1 MTRTTDL
8 RKLWNGGLG
17 SLHRPSPAFAV
28 TCLLLLAAFALGGSA
43 RGDVPAV
50 IALRPIAIAALGFG
64 LWRLRPAHLAAH
76 RFLVVFAAVA
86 LAVPMLHLVALPP
99 WLWTNLPGHGLLAD
113 IDRGAGLGQLWRPLS
128 IAPEATRNTLF
139 AQLVPL
145 AVLVLGVQLNERE
158 LFRLLPVLLVVG
170 AISATIAVGQAV
182 SGADIPLQLY
192 STSTDRSA
200 VGLFANRNHQG
211 LLLAMMFPM
220 LASVASMA
228 LAAALPAAPLRA
240 SRAGTPRALFV
251 PLLAA
256 ASGLCLVPLLLITG
270 SRAGLL
276 LGLAAILTIPLLVVR
291 QAPGKAWFGRQFSGE
306 RAFNSRRPPARRGKA
321 LNALLSVAVPVAV
334 SAIVLGA
341 AYLSGRTEAFDRL
354 RSSSIADDLRL
365 RALPTIWSMVGHYWP
380 TGSGAGT
387 FEKAYF
393 VAEPD
398 GLLGAVYMNHA
409 HNDWLEPVLTAGLA
423 GLALIVA
430 AVAAFAWRTY
440 QAVSALKQMP
450 TESSKSTQFV
460 WLGLVM
466 ILLCALASLSDYP
479 LRVPSLACV
488 FVVAALWADCFL
500 PLQRAAGSV
509 ASDGN

>member
-1 MTRTTDL
+1 MRN
-8 RKLWNGGLG
+8 LWHGKLG
-17 SLHRPSPAFAV
+17 SLPRPSPAFAV
-28 TCLLLLAAFALGGSA
+28 TCLLLLVAFALGGSA

-76 RFLVVFAAVA
+76 RFLMMFAAVA
-86 LAVPMLHLVALPP
+86 LAVPILHLVALPP
-99 WLWTNLPGHGLLAD
+99 SLWTNLPGHGLLAD
-113 IDRGAGLGQLWRPLS
+113 IDRGAALGQLWRPLS

-139 AQLVPL
+139 AELVPL
-145 AVLVLGVQLNERE
+145 AVLVLGVQLTERE
-158 LFRLLPVLLVVG
+158 LFRLLPVLLVFG
-170 AISATIAVGQAV
+170 AISGTIAVGQTV

-220 LASVASMA
+220 LASVVSMA
-228 LAAALPAAPLRA
+228 LPADALRNGRSGRTTLRA
-240 SRAGTPRALFV
+240 VLV

-256 ASGLCLVPLLLITG
+256 ASGLCLIPLLLITG
-270 SRAGLL
+270 SRAGLV
-276 LGLAAILTIPLLVVR
+276 LGLAAILTIPLLVLR
-291 QAPGKAWFGRQFSGE
+291 PTSARSWLGRPLSVE
-306 RAFNSRRPPARRGKA
+306 HASDARRPPARRGRA
-321 LNALLSVAVPVAV
+321 LAALVSVAMPVAV
-334 SAIVLGA
+334 AAIVSGA

-354 RSSSIADDLRL
+354 LSSSIADDLRL
-365 RALPTIWSMVGHYWP
+365 RALPTIWSMAGHYWP

-398 GLLGAVYMNHA
+398 ALLGAVYMNHA
-409 HNDWLEPVLTAGLA
+409 HNDWLEPVLTAGFA

-430 AVAAFAWRTY
+430 AVAAFAWRTC
-440 QAVSALKQMP
+440 QAVSARMQVP
-450 TESSKSTQFV
+450 VDSSKSTQFV
-460 WLGLVM
+460 WLGLVI
-466 ILLCALASLSDYP
+466 ILLYALASMGDYP
-479 LRVPSLACV
+479 LRAPSLACV
-488 FVVAALWADCFL
+488 FVVAALWADCRL
-500 PLQRAAGSV
+500 PLQRAAASV

>member
-1 MTRTTDL
+1 MTRTTDM
-8 RKLWNGGLG
+8 RNLWHGKLG
-17 SLHRPSPAFAV
+17 SLPRPSPAFAV
-28 TCLLLLAAFALGGSA
+28 TCLLLLVAFALGGSA

-76 RFLVVFAAVA
+76 RFLMMFAAVA
-86 LAVPMLHLVALPP
+86 LAVPILHLVALPP
-99 WLWTNLPGHGLLAD
+99 SLWTNLPGHGLLAD

-139 AQLVPL
+139 AELVPL
-145 AVLVLGVQLNERE
+145 AVLVLGVQLTERE
-158 LFRLLPVLLVVG
+158 LFRLLPVLLIVG

-220 LASVASMA
+220 LASVVSMV
-228 LAAALPAAPLRA
+228 LPADALRTGRFGRTSTLRA
-240 SRAGTPRALFV
+240 VLV

-256 ASGLCLVPLLLITG
+256 ASGLCLIPLLLITG
-270 SRAGLL
+270 SRAGLV
-276 LGLAAILTIPLLVVR
+276 LGLAAILTIPLLVLR
-291 QAPGKAWFGRQFSGE
+291 PTSARSWLGRPLSVE
-306 RAFNSRRPPARRGKA
+306 HASDARRPPARRGRA
-321 LNALLSVAVPVAV
+321 LAALVSVAMPVAV
-334 SAIVLGA
+334 AAIVSGA
-341 AYLSGRTEAFDRL
+341 AYLSGRTEAFDRIL
-354 RSSSIADDLRL
+354 SSSIADDLRL
-365 RALPTIWSMVGHYWP
+365 RALPTTWSMAGHYWP

-387 FEKAYF
+387 FQKAYF

-409 HNDWLEPVLTAGLA
+409 HNDWLEPVLTGGFA

-430 AVAAFAWRTY
+430 AVAAFAWRTG
-440 QAVSALKQMP
+440 QAVSARKRVP
-450 TESSKSTQFV
+450 ADSSKSTQFV
-460 WLGLVM
+460 WLGLVI
-466 ILLCALASLSDYP
+466 ILLCALASVSDYP
-479 LRVPSLACV
+479 LRAPSLACV
-488 FVVAALWADCFL
+488 FVVAALWADCRL

>member
-28 TCLLLLAAFALGGSA
+28 TCLLLLAAFAVGGSA

-50 IALRPIAIAALGFG
+50 IALRPIAVAALGFG

-76 RFLVVFAAVA
+76 RFL
-86 LAVPMLHLVALPP
+86 MLHLVALPP

-113 IDRGAGLGQLWRPLS
+113 IGRGADLGQLWRPLS

-139 AQLVPL
+139 AELVPL
-145 AVLVLGVQLNERE
+145 AVLVLGVQLTEHE

-211 LLLAMMFPM
+211 LLLAMMIPM

-228 LAAALPAAPLRA
+228 LPAAAL
-240 SRAGTPRALFV
+240 RAGRSSRTGTVRAVFV

-270 SRAGLL
+270 SRAGLV
-276 LGLAAILTIPLLVVR
+276 LGLAAILTTPLLVLR
-291 QAPGKAWFGRQFSGE
+291 QAPGKDWFDRPLSGE
-306 RAFNSRRPPARRGKA
+306 RASDSRRPPARRGKA
-321 LNALLSVAVPVAV
+321 PTALLSVAVPVAV

-380 TGSGAGT
+380 AGSGAGT

-409 HNDWLEPVLTAGLA
+409 HNDWLEPVLTAGFA

-440 QAVSALKQMP
+440 QAVSARKQVP
-450 TESSKSTQFV
+450 AESSKSTQFV

-488 FVVAALWADCFL
+488 FVVAALWADCCL